1 MGWGNKWNWN
11 GTSGFEKQNHRY
23 FTVCCIASIELH
35 NSSDR
40 AESFDNL
47 SEDKKMSRKIETFYS
62 RITAK
67 YFSKIFA
74 QKTPLS
80 NCHIHMERQMEKYQ
94 KVLIQQLIWK
104 LVSNAVM
111 QVKLLSVHF
120 ILSKALILDSIF
132 LKTKYCMLQWKVPQ
146 FQYFKG

>member
-74 QKTPLS
+74 QKTFT
-80 NCHIHMERQMEKYQ
+80 
-94 KVLIQQLIWK
+94 QLQRSHTHGATNGKIPK
-104 LVSNAVM
+104 STNSTVDLEARVECSYAGEAFECSFYFFKSAYFGFYFLKNE
-111 QVKLLSVHF
+111 
-120 ILSKALILDSIF
+120 ILHTSMKSSSISIF
-132 LKTKYCMLQWKVPQ
+132 
-146 FQYFKG
+146 